1 MKKEL
6 VPIGWREFISIP
18 ELKIKEIKI
27 KIDTGAR
34 TSALHVTDLVYH
46 KKGKKQYAEFYIH
59 PNQESSRPRFKNI
72 VEVKCFKN
80 IKSSNGISQKR
91 PVIEAEVKFGSLTKE
106 IEITLVNRD
115 MMGFRML
122 LGRAAMRDT
131 FLVNPSKSFLL
142 KKLKK
147 KVVKVKRA
155 VK

>member
-1 MKKEL
+1 MKKKEL
-6 VPIGWREFISIP
+6 IQIGWREFIAIP
-18 ELKIKEIKI
+18 ELKIKEIKV
-27 KIDTGAR
+27 KVDTGAR
-34 TSALHVTDLVYH
+34 TSALHVTDLTYH
-46 KKGKKQYAEFYIH
+46 KKGKKQLAEFYIH

-72 VEVKCFKN
+72 VEVKCFKS

-91 PVIEAEVKFGSLTKE
+91 PVINAMVKFGKMEKE

-142 KKLKK
+142 KKVKK
-147 KVVKVKRA
+147 
-155 VK
+155 